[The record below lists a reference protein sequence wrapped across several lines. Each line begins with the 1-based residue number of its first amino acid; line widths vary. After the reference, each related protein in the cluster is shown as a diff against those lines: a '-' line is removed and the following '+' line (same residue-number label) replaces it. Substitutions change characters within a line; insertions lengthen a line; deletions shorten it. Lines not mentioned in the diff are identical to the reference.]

1 MANPLRRPNRLRK
14 IRLTELSLVDRGAN
28 QRAHVV
34 ITKRAPTVLLF
45 GDAQRLLAQQ
55 TSPSRHTPVC
65 R

>member
-45 GDAQRLLAQQ
+45 GEAQRLIAQPPI
-55 TSPSRHTPVC
+55 TSRPMPVC